1 MVRINTKIKN
11 TVKFQENILIR
22 LAETTD
28 ISSFVALS
36 YKKRRA
42 YEKVQPQFRKYAG
55 PEAEK
60 SQKQWFEELL
70 RLDDHI
76 MLAAVYKEKIL
87 GFIIGRLMSAP
98 KVYNPGGLT
107 LMIDD
112 FCVESKHDWNS
123 IGQKLIKEIKKL
135 AKTKNATQFLVVCG
149 AYDEPKRNFLKSM
162 GLTVASEW
170 YVGRIM

>member
-1 MVRINTKIKN
+1 MVQINIKIKN

-42 YEKVQPQFRKYAG
+42 YEKAQPQFWKYAG
-55 PEAEK
+55 SESEE
-60 SQKQWFEELL
+60 SQKQWFKELL

-76 MLAAVYKEKIL
+76 MLAAVYKEKVL
-87 GFIIGRLMSAP
+87 GFIIGRLTLAP

-107 LMIDD
+107 LMALVHPGYRLLSMI
-112 FCVESKHDWNS
+112 FVWKVNT
-123 IGQKLIKEIKKL
+123 IGIL
-135 AKTKNATQFLVVCG
+135 LV
-149 AYDEPKRNFLKSM
+149 RN
-162 GLTVASEW
+162 
-170 YVGRIM
+170 

>member
-1 MVRINTKIKN
+1 MVQINTKIKN

-42 YEKVQPQFRKYAG
+42 YEKVQPQFWKYAG

-98 KVYNPGGLT
+98 KVYNPGG
-107 LMIDD
+107 
-112 FCVESKHDWNS
+112 N
-123 IGQKLIKEIKKL
+123 
-135 AKTKNATQFLVVCG
+135 N
-149 AYDEPKRNFLKSM
+149 AYDR
-162 GLTVASEW
+162 
-170 YVGRIM
+170 